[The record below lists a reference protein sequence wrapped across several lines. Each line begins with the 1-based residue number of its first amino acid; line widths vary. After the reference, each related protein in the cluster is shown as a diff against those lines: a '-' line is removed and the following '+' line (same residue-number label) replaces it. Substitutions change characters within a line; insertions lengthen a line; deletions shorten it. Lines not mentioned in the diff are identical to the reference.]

1 MSQPVYEFLDH
12 ALLSRLGSL
21 PVESRTAMIGNVA
34 GRHASPHRGSSVEF
48 AEYRKYV
55 PGDDTRRLDWKAFA
69 RSDRFYIKE
78 FEADT
83 NLRAYFVVDASGSMS
98 FAGKGES
105 KVAFARRI
113 AASLSYLLVNQGDAA
128 GLSVCT
134 EKLHLEVPPSRRP
147 AHLQRIFETLRSL
160 EPGGE
165 TGLVPALHEIAE
177 KIGQRAFVVI
187 LSDLF
192 IDTDE
197 LSEALQHLRYRKHDV
212 SVFHLMDPQELEF
225 DFERPHRFVDLEDG
239 TALVAEPSLIAEEYH
254 TALAEFMKAVRGK
267 CSDASADY
275 QLVATDTP
283 LEPLL
288 REFLIN
294 RIPKG
299 R

>member
-1 MSQPVYEFLDH
+1 M
-12 ALLSRLGSL
+12 LSRLGSL
-21 PVESRTAMIGNVA
+21 PVESRTAMVGNVA

-55 PGDDTRRLDWKAFA
+55 PGDDIRRLDWKAYA
-69 RSDRFYIKE
+69 RSDRYYIKE

-83 NLRAYFVVDASGSMS
+83 NLRAYFVVDGSGSML
-98 FAGKGES
+98 FAGKGEA
-105 KVAFARRI
+105 KVAYARRI

-128 GLSVCT
+128 GVSICT

-147 AHLQRIFETLRSL
+147 AHLQRIFDTLADL

-165 TGLVPALHEIAE
+165 TGLVGALHQIAE
-177 KIGQRAFVVI
+177 KINQRAFVVI

-192 IDTDE
+192 TDPAA
-197 LSEALQHLRYRKHDV
+197 LSEALQHLRYRKHDI
-212 SVFHLMDPQELEF
+212 SVFHLMDPQELHF

-239 TALVAEPSLIAEEYH
+239 TALVAEPSLIAEEYQA
-254 TALAEFMKAVRGK
+254 ALSEFMLSVRAK
-267 CSDASADY
+267 CHDATADY
-275 QLVATDTP
+275 QLVSTDTP

-288 REFLIN
+288 REFLIH

-299 R
+299 K